1 MSELPREQVEEY
13 VGRARQYYQ
22 LPGQGALPYHNWG
35 HAVDVC
41 QHADEIAALSQRK
54 RGSQVN
60 RSLLLVAAAWHD
72 AGYHVPL
79 EGFPTKEYR
88 SAALARLAMPEL
100 SEQEQGIIA
109 ASIID
114 TTVNKY
120 PKSSNQGIALH
131 FADIGYMAAPGYD
144 VFLDSL
150 GKMREEWGAPSW
162 DEAVVRTMAFG
173 EQLLLEAQSD
183 LARILTAEDL
193 EAWVARLETNIAF
206 LQAGRGIDEN
216 NRY

>member
-22 LPGQGALPYHNWG
+22 MPGPEALPYHNWG
-35 HAVDVC
+35 HAVDVYW
-41 QHADEIAALSQRK
+41 HADDLARMSRRK
-54 RGSQVN
+54 LGSQVN

-88 SAALARLAMPEL
+88 SAALARAAMPEL
-100 SEQEQGIIA
+100 TEEEQGIIA

-114 TTVNKY
+114 TTVNKH
-120 PKSSNQGIALH
+120 PKFGNQGITLH
-131 FADIGYMAAPGYD
+131 FADIGYMAAPSYE

-162 DEAVVRTMAFG
+162 NETVARTTAFA
-173 EQLLLEAQSD
+173 EQLLQEAQSD

-193 EAWVARLETNIAF
+193 EVWVARLETNIAF

-216 NRY
+216 NRH

>member
-1 MSELPREQVEEY
+1 M
-13 VGRARQYYQ
+13 
-22 LPGQGALPYHNWG
+22 
-35 HAVDVC
+35 
-41 QHADEIAALSQRK
+41 
-54 RGSQVN
+54 
-60 RSLLLVAAAWHD
+60 
-72 AGYHVPL
+72 PL

-88 SAALARLAMPEL
+88 SAAFARLAMPEL

-131 FADIGYMAAPGYD
+131 FADIGYMAAPSYD

-150 GKMREEWGAPSW
+150 GKMREEWGGLSW
-162 DEAVVRTMAFG
+162 NETVTRTTAFA
-173 EQLLLEAQSD
+173 EQLRLEAQSD
-183 LARILTAEDL
+183 LARILLAEDL
-193 EAWVARLETNIAF
+193 EAWMARLEANIAF
-206 LQAGRGIDEN
+206 LQQGRGFDEN